1 MCSLLRTLEAVR
13 GRGGRAAS
21 SCMSLSSVT
30 YHHLRLLSVTDRGG
44 SLAPA
49 PCLDER
55 AAAVAAAVA
64 AAATMLLLLLLPADI
79 LLFDLEIEFLFSSFR
94 VCFLNATQQKNEN
107 ILRLLLLPP
116 VGNGE
121 MHSNRWHCLSGCF
134 LSQF

>member
-1 MCSLLRTLEAVR
+1 
-13 GRGGRAAS
+13 
-21 SCMSLSSVT
+21 MSLSSVT

-79 LLFDLEIEFLFSSFR
+79 LLFDLEIEFCLFFERDNKKTKISYGF
-94 VCFLNATQQKNEN
+94 CFTS
-107 ILRLLLLPP
+107 RR
-116 VGNGE
+116 

>member
-44 SLAPA
+44 SLAPV

-79 LLFDLEIEFLFSSFR
+79 LLFDLEIEFLFVF
-94 VCFLNATQQKNEN
+94 
-107 ILRLLLLPP
+107 
-116 VGNGE
+116 
-121 MHSNRWHCLSGCF
+121 
-134 LSQF
+134 

>member
-1 MCSLLRTLEAVR
+1 
-13 GRGGRAAS
+13 
-21 SCMSLSSVT
+21 MSLSSVT

-79 LLFDLEIEFLFSSFR
+79 LLFDLLISRSSFCLFFERDNKKTKISYGFCFTSRRKWRNAQQQVALPKWLFS
-94 VCFLNATQQKNEN
+94 
-107 ILRLLLLPP
+107 
-116 VGNGE
+116 
-121 MHSNRWHCLSGCF
+121 
-134 LSQF
+134 

>member
-1 MCSLLRTLEAVR
+1 
-13 GRGGRAAS
+13 
-21 SCMSLSSVT
+21 MSLSSVT

-79 LLFDLEIEFLFSSFR
+79 LLFDLEIEF
-94 VCFLNATQQKNEN
+94 CFLVVLFFERDNKKTK
-107 ILRLLLLPP
+107 ISYGFCFTSRR
-116 VGNGE
+116 

>member
-1 MCSLLRTLEAVR
+1 
-13 GRGGRAAS
+13 
-21 SCMSLSSVT
+21 MSLSSVT

-79 LLFDLEIEFLFSSFR
+79 CLISRSSF
-94 VCFLNATQQKNEN
+94 VCFLNATTKKRKY
-107 ILRLLLLPP
+107 LTASALPP